1 VKGESSL
8 GADSGRARAAAALAE
23 VAVPVAGS
31 RASGRML
38 HPGGSN
44 ALHPFTEYSGWEKC
58 VSWRKPAP
66 SVPMEKSWQVPE
78 GLVPRGSAET
88 MIFARRRPSGS
99 PGAPSRRWRRSAC
112 TRAAAARRCYG
123 TPLRHLL
130 AGRRATGQRSPRGP
144 VLDDETDN
152 SPGARFRHRSC
163 GVPARIRY
171 EDAMPRI
178 PWLDVGVLPVLQM
191 LLLPP
196 LVFRLATM
204 RRRVRR

>member
-1 VKGESSL
+1 
-8 GADSGRARAAAALAE
+8 
-23 VAVPVAGS
+23 
-31 RASGRML
+31 ML

-144 VLDDETDN
+144 VLDDETEITVYCHPLRSVN
-152 SPGARFRHRSC
+152 ARRWARGDHFHRVCSACGHTWMERCHEDRGEREPPRVQARDTRDRFPLRGHRHL
-163 GVPARIRY
+163 GGQ
-171 EDAMPRI
+171 E
-178 PWLDVGVLPVLQM
+178 
-191 LLLPP
+191 
-196 LVFRLATM
+196 
-204 RRRVRR
+204 